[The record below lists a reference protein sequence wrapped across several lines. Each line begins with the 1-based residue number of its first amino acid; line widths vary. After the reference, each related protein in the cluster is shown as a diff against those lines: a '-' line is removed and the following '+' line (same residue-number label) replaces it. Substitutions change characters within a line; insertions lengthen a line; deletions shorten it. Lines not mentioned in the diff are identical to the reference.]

1 MKKLKLIVDKLKLK
15 LRDRELKKSSK
26 QLPKLSPMQRQQSW
40 LNNKLN
46 RMKSKDY
53 LQKKRQRC
61 VNNKTRLLR

>member
-1 MKKLKLIVDKLKLK
+1 LKKLKLIVDKLKLK
-15 LRDRELKKSSK
+15 LKKSSK
-26 QLPKLSPMQRQQSW
+26 QLPKLSPMQKQQSW

-53 LQKKRQRC
+53 LQKKRPRC